1 MNKAVELI
9 TKWGAFDARHP
20 ESSIEDFCRH
30 YLSEKAAAAKGGQ
43 QSEWQTNVS
52 VDFALMRMMG
62 RIYKLHSFYA
72 SKAMEGTDISSSEEF
87 SLLNAID
94 GLGEPRKKDA
104 ITRALFEQSTGSDM
118 LNRLKKIGYISES
131 PDAEDG
137 RSRRI
142 KITAKGYKA
151 LKICRRSME
160 QLAGMQF
167 HDLSADEKKIC
178 LQLLSGIDRKYS
190 SLWQSHKD
198 KSFEDIYE
206 TVIQDSAGNK
216 KSD

>member
-1 MNKAVELI
+1 MQKVVELI
-9 TKWGAFDARHP
+9 TKWGAFDSRHP

-30 YLSEKAAAAKGGQ
+30 YLSEKAAATAGDQKG
-43 QSEWQTNVS
+43 SWHMSVS
-52 VDFALMRMMG
+52 VDFALMRLIG

-72 SKAMEGTDISSSEEF
+72 SKAMEGTDINSSEEF

-104 ITRALFEQSTGSDM
+104 IIRALFEQSTGSDM
-118 LNRLKKIGYISES
+118 LNRLKKIGYITES
-131 PDAEDG
+131 PDPEDG

-151 LKICRRSME
+151 LKTCRRSME

-167 HDLSADEKKIC
+167 HDLTEDEKKIC
-178 LQLLSGIDRKYS
+178 LQLLSGIDQKYS

-198 KSFEDIYE
+198 RSFEDIYQAV
-206 TVIQDSAGNK
+206 TQAG
-216 KSD
+216 

>member
-30 YLSEKAAAAKGGQ
+30 YLSEKATA
-43 QSEWQTNVS
+43 TNDQKSGWAGSVS
-52 VDFALMRMMG
+52 IDFALMRLIG
-62 RIYKLHSFYA
+62 RMYKLHSFYA
-72 SKAMEGTDISSSEEF
+72 SRAMAGTDISSSEEF

-118 LNRLKKIGYISES
+118 LNRLKKIGYISEY

-142 KITAKGYKA
+142 KITPKGYKA
-151 LKICRRSME
+151 LKACRRSME

-167 HDLSADEKKIC
+167 HDLTADEKKIC
-178 LQLLSGIDRKYS
+178 LQLLGGIDQKYS

-198 KSFEDIYE
+198 KSFEEIYQA
-206 TVIQDSAGNK
+206 VIQDAAG
-216 KSD
+216 SRDI